1 MKRTEYNKAMVFLKR
16 SFPKSD
22 IPAET
27 FKLWYDTVFANM
39 DYELFLFRLADC
51 IEECSYIPMP
61 AYFCSNQDY
70 VFWLN
75 NRNAMSKRLVDRL
88 ENIKKV
94 VANV

>member
-1 MKRTEYNKAMVFLKR
+1 MKRTEYNKAVSFLKR

-27 FKLWYDTVFANM
+27 FKLWYDIAYK
-39 DYELFLFRLADC
+39 DLDWELFLFRLADC
-51 IEECSYIPMP
+51 IEECNYIPQP
-61 AYFCSNQDY
+61 AYFFNNNDY

-75 NRNAMSKRLVDRL
+75 NRNAMSKRLYDRL